1 MNKKISNML
10 GLAQRAGLLSGG
22 GLAAESAV
30 KAGKARLLVIA
41 EDASENTQKKFSD
54 MASYRK
60 IPLICC
66 GSCEEL
72 GRSIGQG
79 LRSSAA
85 ITDQGM
91 ADAILKLFQSEVMKS
106 QGD

>member
-10 GLAQRAGLLSGG
+10 GLAKRAGMLASGET
-22 GLAAESAV
+22 AAVSAV

-41 EDASENTQKKFSD
+41 EDASDNTGKRFSD
-54 MASYRK
+54 MAAYRN
-60 IPLICC
+60 IPLIRC
-66 GSCEEL
+66 GSRDEL

-91 ADAILKLFQSEVMKS
+91 ADAILKLFHKNEMIS
-106 QGD
+106 QGE